1 MKLLF
6 SFLLLFSYIYAN
18 SQKEILLLHSYN
30 MGLKWT
36 DNITLGVKEVLEKY
50 PEYELTVEY
59 MDSKKINT
67 KEYFDSLLNL
77 LLRAV

>member
-1 MKLLF
+1 
-6 SFLLLFSYIYAN
+6 
-18 SQKEILLLHSYN
+18 